1 MLLRILNFS
10 KLKINIQK
18 ISLGLISLLLI
29 NNVQINAALVDL
41 EDTEKLVEIV
51 LEGASRTMGKY
62 ADAKPVEW
70 KWCEDTYYSPSQ
82 NLICLEKKFM
92 SELSRIGEAA
102 LAFVVAHEYAHHVQY
117 SQYQLISK
125 ARNNT
130 MRIEL
135 QADCFAGIILASIP
149 TISFGPDDVEAMLKT
164 AFVVGDQNYD
174 SYDHHGPGENR
185 ALALRSGLRF
195 GSSKGAKKDAYYKMF
210 CLGE

>member
-1 MLLRILNFS
+1 MIFPKIKKLTKRIAFS
-10 KLKINIQK
+10 FLPLTLF
-18 ISLGLISLLLI
+18 SFSP
-29 NNVQINAALVDL
+29 INAALVDL
-41 EDTEKLVEIV
+41 EDTEELIEIV

-62 ADAKPVEW
+62 ADAKPVQW
-70 KWCEDTYYSPSQ
+70 DWCEDTYYDSSQ

-92 SELSRIGEAA
+92 TELSEIGDAA
-102 LAFVVAHEYAHHVQY
+102 VAFVVAHEYAHHVQY
-117 SQYQLISK
+117 AQYQLISR

-164 AFVVGDQNYD
+164 AFIVGDHNYD
-174 SYDHHGPGENR
+174 SDNHHGPGENR

-195 GSSKGAKKDAYYKMF
+195 GGSKGKNKNAYYKMF
-210 CLGE
+210 CLGK

>member
-1 MLLRILNFS
+1 MIFSEIKKLAKRIAFS
-10 KLKINIQK
+10 LFPLTLF
-18 ISLGLISLLLI
+18 SFSP
-29 NNVQINAALVDL
+29 INAALVDL
-41 EDTEKLVEIV
+41 EDTEELIEIV

-62 ADAKPVEW
+62 ADAKPVQW
-70 KWCEDTYYSPSQ
+70 DWCEDTYYDSSQ

-92 SELSRIGEAA
+92 TELSEIGDAA
-102 LAFVVAHEYAHHVQY
+102 VAFVVAHEYAHHVQY
-117 SQYQLISK
+117 AQYQLISR

-164 AFVVGDQNYD
+164 AFIVGDQNYD
-174 SYDHHGPGENR
+174 SDNHHGPGENR

-195 GSSKGAKKDAYYKMF
+195 GGSKGKNKDAYYKMF
-210 CLGE
+210 CLGK

>member
-1 MLLRILNFS
+1 MIFPEIK
-10 KLKINIQK
+10 KLTKRFAF
-18 ISLGLISLLLI
+18 SLLPLSLFSFSP
-29 NNVQINAALVDL
+29 INAALVDL
-41 EDTEKLVEIV
+41 EDTEELIEIV

-62 ADAKPVEW
+62 ADAKPVQW
-70 KWCEDTYYSPSQ
+70 DWCEDTYYDSSQ

-92 SELSRIGEAA
+92 TELSEIGDAA
-102 LAFVVAHEYAHHVQY
+102 VAFVVAHEYAHHVQY
-117 SQYQLISK
+117 AQYQLISR

-164 AFVVGDQNYD
+164 AFIVGDQNYD
-174 SYDHHGPGENR
+174 SDNHHGPGENR

-195 GSSKGAKKDAYYKMF
+195 GGSKGKNKDAYY
-210 CLGE
+210 LSLIHI

>member
-1 MLLRILNFS
+1 MKKLIKKLVLSLIPLSLFS
-10 KLKINIQK
+10 FTP
-18 ISLGLISLLLI
+18 
-29 NNVQINAALVDL
+29 INAALVDL
-41 EDTEKLVEIV
+41 KDTERLIEIV

-62 ADAKPVEW
+62 ADAKKVQW
-70 KWCEDTYYSPSQ
+70 DWCEDTYYDSSQ

-92 SELSRIGEAA
+92 SELSEIGDA
-102 LAFVVAHEYAHHVQY
+102 
-117 SQYQLISK
+117 QYQLISK

-164 AFVVGDQNYD
+164 AFIVGDQDYD
-174 SYDHHGPGENR
+174 SEYHHGPGENR

-195 GSSKGAKKDAYYKMF
+195 GGSKGKNKDAYYKMF
-210 CLGE
+210 CLGN

>member
-1 MLLRILNFS
+1 MIFS
-10 KLKINIQK
+10 KIKTLTKR
-18 ISLGLISLLLI
+18 ISFSLLPLSLFSFSP
-29 NNVQINAALVDL
+29 INAALVDL
-41 EDTEKLVEIV
+41 EDTEELIEIV

-62 ADAKPVEW
+62 ADAKPVQW
-70 KWCEDTYYSPSQ
+70 DWCEDTYYDSSQ

-92 SELSRIGEAA
+92 TELSEIGDAA
-102 LAFVVAHEYAHHVQY
+102 VAFVVAHEYAHHVQY
-117 SQYQLISK
+117 AQYQLISR

-164 AFVVGDQNYD
+164 AFIVGDQNYD
-174 SYDHHGPGENR
+174 SDNHHGPGENR

-195 GSSKGAKKDAYYKMF
+195 GGSKGKNKDAYYKMF
-210 CLGE
+210 CLGK

>member
-1 MLLRILNFS
+1 MLLSILNFS
-10 KLKINIQK
+10 KLKKHIQK
-18 ISLGLISLLLI
+18 ISLGLISLSLI
-29 NNVQINAALVDL
+29 NNIQINAALVDL

-62 ADAKPVEW
+62 ADAKKVQW
-70 KWCEDTYYSPSQ
+70 DWCEDTYYDSSQ

-92 SELSRIGEAA
+92 SELSEIGDAA
-102 LAFVVAHEYAHHVQY
+102 VAFVVAHEYAHHVQY
-117 SQYQLISK
+117 AQYQLISK

-149 TISFGPDDVEAMLKT
+149 SISFGPDDVEAMLKT
-164 AFVVGDQNYD
+164 AFIVGDQEYD
-174 SYDHHGPGENR
+174 SEYHHGPGENR

-195 GSSKGAKKDAYYKMF
+195 
-210 CLGE
+210 C

>member
-1 MLLRILNFS
+1 MIFS
-10 KLKINIQK
+10 EIKKLTKRFAF
-18 ISLGLISLLLI
+18 SLLPLSLFSFSP
-29 NNVQINAALVDL
+29 INAALVDL
-41 EDTEKLVEIV
+41 EDTEELIEIV

-62 ADAKPVEW
+62 ADAKPVQW
-70 KWCEDTYYSPSQ
+70 DWCEDTYYDSSQ

-92 SELSRIGEAA
+92 TELSEIGDAA
-102 LAFVVAHEYAHHVQY
+102 VAFVVAHEYAHHVQY
-117 SQYQLISK
+117 AQYQLISR

-164 AFVVGDQNYD
+164 AFIVGDQNYD
-174 SYDHHGPGENR
+174 SDNHHGPGENR

-195 GSSKGAKKDAYYKMF
+195 GGSKGKNKDAYYKMF
-210 CLGE
+210 CLGK

>member
-1 MLLRILNFS
+1 MQEMIFS
-10 KLKINIQK
+10 KIRKLTKI
-18 ISLGLISLLLI
+18 ISFSLLPLTLFSFSP
-29 NNVQINAALVDL
+29 VNAALVDL
-41 EDTEKLVEIV
+41 KDTERLIEIV

-62 ADAKPVEW
+62 ADAKKVKW
-70 KWCEDTYYSPSQ
+70 DWCEDTYYDSSK

-92 SELSRIGEAA
+92 KQLSKIGDAA
-102 LAFVVAHEYAHHVQY
+102 VAFVVAHEYAHHVQY
-117 SQYQLISK
+117 AQYQLISK

-149 TISFGPDDVEAMLKT
+149 SISFGPDDVEAMLKT
-164 AFVVGDQNYD
+164 AFIVGDQDYD
-174 SYDHHGPGENR
+174 SEYHHGPGENR

-195 GSSKGAKKDAYYKMF
+195 GGSKGKNKDAYYKMF

>member
-1 MLLRILNFS
+1 MS
-10 KLKINIQK
+10 AMKLKNLFNK
-18 ISLGLISLLLI
+18 LIYSIIPLSI
-29 NNVQINAALVDL
+29 FSFSPINAALVDL
-41 EDTEKLVEIV
+41 EDTEELIEIV

-62 ADAKPVEW
+62 ADAKPVQW
-70 KWCEDTYYSPSQ
+70 DWCEDTYYDSSQ

-92 SELSRIGEAA
+92 TQLSEIGDAA
-102 LAFVVAHEYAHHVQY
+102 VAFVVAHEYAHHVQY
-117 SQYQLISK
+117 AQYQLISR

-164 AFVVGDQNYD
+164 AFIVGDQNYD
-174 SYDHHGPGENR
+174 SDNHHGPGENR

-195 GSSKGAKKDAYYKMF
+195 GGSKGKTKDAYYKMF
-210 CLGE
+210 CLGK

>member
-1 MLLRILNFS
+1 MIFS
-10 KLKINIQK
+10 KIKKLTKRIAF
-18 ISLGLISLLLI
+18 SLLPLTLFSFSP
-29 NNVQINAALVDL
+29 INAALVDL
-41 EDTEKLVEIV
+41 EDTEELIEIV

-62 ADAKPVEW
+62 ADAKPVQW
-70 KWCEDTYYSPSQ
+70 DWCEDTYYDSSQ

-92 SELSRIGEAA
+92 SQLSEIGDAA
-102 LAFVVAHEYAHHVQY
+102 VAFVVAHEYAHHVQY
-117 SQYQLISK
+117 AQYQLISR

-164 AFVVGDQNYD
+164 AFIVGDQNYD
-174 SYDHHGPGENR
+174 SDNHHGPGENR

-195 GSSKGAKKDAYYKMF
+195 GGSKGKNKDAYYKMF
-210 CLGE
+210 CLGK

>member
-1 MLLRILNFS
+1 MIFS
-10 KLKINIQK
+10 DIKKLTKRFAF
-18 ISLGLISLLLI
+18 SLLPLSLFSFSP
-29 NNVQINAALVDL
+29 INAALVDL
-41 EDTEKLVEIV
+41 EDTEELIEIV

-62 ADAKPVEW
+62 ADAKPVQW
-70 KWCEDTYYSPSQ
+70 DWCEDTYYDSSQ

-92 SELSRIGEAA
+92 TELSEIGDAA
-102 LAFVVAHEYAHHVQY
+102 VAFVVAHEYAHHVQY
-117 SQYQLISK
+117 AQYQLISR

-164 AFVVGDQNYD
+164 AFIVGDQNYD
-174 SYDHHGPGENR
+174 SDNHHGPGENR

-195 GSSKGAKKDAYYKMF
+195 GGSKGKNKDAYYKMF
-210 CLGE
+210 CLGK

>member
-1 MLLRILNFS
+1 MIFS
-10 KLKINIQK
+10 KIKKLTKRITF
-18 ISLGLISLLLI
+18 SLLPLTLFSFSP
-29 NNVQINAALVDL
+29 INAALVDL
-41 EDTEKLVEIV
+41 EDTEELIEIV

-62 ADAKPVEW
+62 ADAKPVQW
-70 KWCEDTYYSPSQ
+70 DWCEDTYYDSSQ

-92 SELSRIGEAA
+92 TELSEIGDAA
-102 LAFVVAHEYAHHVQY
+102 VAFVVAHEYAHHVQY
-117 SQYQLISK
+117 AQYQLISR

-164 AFVVGDQNYD
+164 AFIVGDQNYD
-174 SYDHHGPGENR
+174 SDNHHGPGENR

-195 GSSKGAKKDAYYKMF
+195 GGSKGKNKDAYYKMF
-210 CLGE
+210 CLGK

>member
-1 MLLRILNFS
+1 MNFS
-10 KLKINIQK
+10 KLKKHIQK
-18 ISLGLISLLLI
+18 ISLGLISLSLI
-29 NNVQINAALVDL
+29 NNIQINAALVDL
-41 EDTEKLVEIV
+41 EDTERLIEIV

-62 ADAKPVEW
+62 ADAKKVQW
-70 KWCEDTYYSPSQ
+70 DWCEDTYYDSSQ

-92 SELSRIGEAA
+92 TELSEIGDAA
-102 LAFVVAHEYAHHVQY
+102 VAFVVAHEYAHHVQY
-117 SQYQLISK
+117 AQYQLISK

-164 AFVVGDQNYD
+164 AFIVGDQNYD
-174 SYDHHGPGENR
+174 SEYHHGPGENR

-195 GSSKGAKKDAYYKMF
+195 GGSKGKNKDAYYKMF
-210 CLGE
+210 CLGN

>member
-1 MLLRILNFS
+1 M
-10 KLKINIQK
+10 KLKNLFNKLRYSVIPLSIF
-18 ISLGLISLLLI
+18 SFSP
-29 NNVQINAALVDL
+29 INAALVDL
-41 EDTEKLVEIV
+41 EDTEELIEIV

-62 ADAKPVEW
+62 TDAKPVQW
-70 KWCEDTYYSPSQ
+70 DWCEDTYYDSSQ

-92 SELSRIGEAA
+92 TELSEIGDAA
-102 LAFVVAHEYAHHVQY
+102 VAFVVAHEYAHHVQY
-117 SQYQLISK
+117 AQYQLISR

-164 AFVVGDQNYD
+164 AFIVGDQNYD
-174 SYDHHGPGENR
+174 SSNHHGPGENR

-195 GSSKGAKKDAYYKMF
+195 GGSKGKNKDAYYKMF
-210 CLGE
+210 CLGK

>member
-1 MLLRILNFS
+1 MIFS
-10 KLKINIQK
+10 EIKKLTKRFAF
-18 ISLGLISLLLI
+18 SLLPLSLFSFSP
-29 NNVQINAALVDL
+29 INAALVDL
-41 EDTEKLVEIV
+41 EDTEELIEIV

-62 ADAKPVEW
+62 ADAKQVQW
-70 KWCEDTYYSPSQ
+70 DWCEDTYYDSSQ

-92 SELSRIGEAA
+92 TQLSEIGDAA
-102 LAFVVAHEYAHHVQY
+102 VAFVVAHEYAHHVQY
-117 SQYQLISK
+117 AQYQLISR

-164 AFVVGDQNYD
+164 AFIVGDQNYD
-174 SYDHHGPGENR
+174 SDNHHGPGENR

-195 GSSKGAKKDAYYKMF
+195 GGSKGKNKDAYYKMF
-210 CLGE
+210 CLGK